1 MEYRFAGMNQI
12 QVNPKAGLTFASG
25 LRSILRL
32 DPDVVLV
39 GEIRDAETANI
50 AIQSALTG
58 HLVLSSIH
66 ANDAVGVVFR
76 LLDLGIEP
84 FMVSSAL
91 IGVVAQRMVRRIC
104 PDCSANKE
112 GSAMEQVAYTQA
124 TGEKKT
130 EFVYGTG
137 CDLCSYTGYRGRTG
151 LFEILPLSDNIRMQI
166 LKGAGTAEVREQ
178 AIEEGMV
185 PMLRDGMLKV
195 KAGIT
200 TPSEVLR
207 NAYFIE

>member
-1 MEYRFAGMNQI
+1 VEYRFVGMNQI
-12 QVNPKAGLTFASG
+12 QVNPKAGLSFASG

-66 ANDAVGVVFR
+66 ANDAVGVIFR

-104 PDCSANKE
+104 PDCSADKE
-112 GSAMEQVAYTQA
+112 GSAMEQVAYSET
-124 TGEKKT
+124 TGEEKT
-130 EFVYGTG
+130 EFLYGTG
-137 CDLCSYTGYRGRTG
+137 CELCSHTGYRGRTG
-151 LFEILPLSDNIRMQI
+151 IFEILPLSDNLRMQI
-166 LKGAGTAEVREQ
+166 LKGASTAEVRGQ
-178 AIEEGMV
+178 AIDEKMV
-185 PMLRDGMLKV
+185 PLLKDGMLKV
-195 KAGIT
+195 KAGVT